1 MLPGVHSRRPA
12 AVGLRDKLQS
22 LLPMEDDSLT
32 SRRHDVRSLYFIVS
46 HHSMAFRH
54 DHGDTRTPISAGE
67 TEIEQGTLTPDS
79 HD

>member
-1 MLPGVHSRRPA
+1 
-12 AVGLRDKLQS
+12 
-22 LLPMEDDSLT
+22 
-32 SRRHDVRSLYFIVS
+32 
-46 HHSMAFRH
+46 MAFRH